1 MLYKEKNG
9 DLFDAPQGYCLAH
22 CIAGDFGMGAGIA
35 TQFNERFD
43 MKNRLISQFKRV
55 DSPSCIQIDN
65 VFNLITKDISYLK
78 PTYDS
83 LLQSLIKMK
92 EIMIEHQNKKLAIP
106 QIGCGLDGLKWDI
119 VRAIIKDVFQDTDI
133 EIVVYIYEEE
143 NKFEISNRIDEMTT
157 QQISIDDY
165 SSQFDDN
172 ELHCITITNHPSL
185 FCERDDRNDR

>member
-65 VFNLITKDISYLK
+65 VFNLITKDVSYLK

-133 EIVVYIYEEE
+133 EIVVYIYKEEDEDNVEE
-143 NKFEISNRIDEMTT
+143 NYTT
-157 QQISIDDY
+157 QISTADY
-165 SSQFDDN
+165 MSCFDN
-172 ELHCITITNHPSL
+172 GEL
-185 FCERDDRNDR
+185 FM